1 MDEAFARLEDISV
14 EQTLE
19 RLESLFEASGN
30 FPQVNIVK
38 MTSILPREGAYFNC
52 LGDLTDYNLM
62 GSIQYIFYE
71 NYKVR
76 SYV

>member
-30 FPQVNIVK
+30 FPQVNNAIKVEEHFF
-38 MTSILPREGAYFNC
+38 L
-52 LGDLTDYNLM
+52 
-62 GSIQYIFYE
+62 IQPG
-71 NYKVR
+71 VP
-76 SYV
+76 